1 MKITS
6 VKAIPTGS
14 PQMGGNG
21 IDKQPKRNF
30 VYVKIETDEGLVGWG
45 ESTCGPLTVASMVDE
60 IGATLIGKD
69 PFRIE
74 QHWQELYHLYHNVRG
89 GVIQLAAISGIE
101 IALWDIKGK
110 AFNCPVWELIG
121 GQMREKIWTYG
132 RFDGAT
138 PEDCVEHALRETATG
153 LTALKGDPFAHTGL
167 FPSAEAEADSIA
179 KVYAV
184 REAVGPD
191 VELLIE
197 CHGRLNPSSAIR
209 FADAVAEMRPYVF
222 EEPVPPQN
230 VEAMAKVADSVNVPL
245 STGER
250 LYTKWDFVEL
260 LQRQVVALIQPD
272 ICHAGG
278 ISELKKIAAMAEA
291 YYVGVQPH
299 NPYGPVNTMA
309 AIQVD
314 VGMPNFMI
322 QEGGHAPWFDQV
334 VIGEFPKQKG
344 GYFDVPTAPGIGVE
358 LDEKILIENPPHDI
372 DPTEG
377 YMKGAR
383 ELFGSKQETYWG

>member
-1 MKITS
+1 MKITEI
-6 VKAIPTGS
+6 KAIASANPEADLRGVR
-14 PQMGGNG
+14 
-21 IDKQPKRNF
+21 RNY
-30 VYVKIETDEGLVGWG
+30 VYVKVTTDTGIVGWG
-45 ESTCGPLTVASMVDE
+45 EATCGPLAVANMVDE
-60 IGATLIGKD
+60 IGETLIGKD

-74 QHWQELYHLYHNVRG
+74 QHWQEMYHLWHNVRG
-89 GVIQLAAISGIE
+89 GVVQMAAISGIE

-110 AFNCPVWELIG
+110 AFDVPVWEILG

-132 RFDGAT
+132 RFDGET
-138 PEDCVEHALRETATG
+138 PDDCVTHALRETATG
-153 LTALKGDPFAHTGL
+153 LTALKGDPFGHTGI

-184 REAVGPD
+184 READGPN

-209 FADAVAEMRPYVF
+209 FADAVADMRPYVF

-230 VEAMAKVADSVNVPL
+230 VDAMAKVANSVNVPL

-250 LYTKWDFVEL
+250 LYTKWDFKDL
-260 LQRQVVALIQPD
+260 LEKQVVALIQPD
-272 ICHAGG
+272 ICHVGG
-278 ISELKKIAAMAEA
+278 ISELKKIAAMAEV

-314 VGMPNFMI
+314 VGMQNFMI
-322 QEGGHAPWFDQV
+322 QEGGNKPWFDLV
-334 VIGEFPKQKG
+334 VEGDFPQQEN
-344 GYFDVPTAPGIGVE
+344 GYYSVPTAPGIGINM
-358 LDEKILIENPPHDI
+358 DEGVLSANPPIELH
-372 DPTEG
+372 PPEG
-377 YMKGAR
+377 YIKQSR
-383 ELFGSKQETYWG
+383 ELWGSNQETYWG

>member
-1 MKITS
+1 
-6 VKAIPTGS
+6 
-14 PQMGGNG
+14 
-21 IDKQPKRNF
+21 
-30 VYVKIETDEGLVGWG
+30 
-45 ESTCGPLTVASMVDE
+45 
-60 IGATLIGKD
+60 
-69 PFRIE
+69 
-74 QHWQELYHLYHNVRG
+74 
-89 GVIQLAAISGIE
+89 
-101 IALWDIKGK
+101 
-110 AFNCPVWELIG
+110 
-121 GQMREKIWTYG
+121 MREKIWTYG

-334 VIGEFPKQKG
+334 VMGEFPKQQG

-358 LDEKILIENPPHDI
+358 LDENILIENPPHDI

>member
-1 MKITS
+1 MKITE
-6 VKAIPTGS
+6 VKAIASANPDEDLR
-14 PQMGGNG
+14 G
-21 IDKQPKRNF
+21 IRRNY
-30 VYVKIETDEGLVGWG
+30 VYVKVTTDEGLVGWG
-45 ESTCGPLTVASMVDE
+45 ESTCGPLAVANMVDE

-74 QHWQELYHLYHNVRG
+74 QHWQEMYHLWHNVRG
-89 GVIQLAAISGIE
+89 GVVQMAAISGIE

-110 AFNCPVWELIG
+110 AFDCPVWELLG
-121 GQMREKIWTYG
+121 GQMRERIWTYG
-132 RFDGAT
+132 RFDGQT

-153 LTALKGDPFAHTGL
+153 LTALKGDPFGHTGI
-167 FPSAEAEADSIA
+167 FPSAESEADSIA

-209 FADAVAEMRPYVF
+209 YADAVADMRPYVF

-230 VEAMAKVADSVNVPL
+230 VDAMAKVANSVNVPL

-250 LYTKWDFVEL
+250 LYTKWDFKDL
-260 LQRQVVALIQPD
+260 LEKQVVALIQPD
-272 ICHAGG
+272 ICHVGG
-278 ISELKKIAAMAEA
+278 ISELKKIAAMAEV

-314 VGMPNFMI
+314 VGMQNFQI
-322 QEGGHAPWFDQV
+322 QEGGNKPWFDIV
-334 VIGEFPKQKG
+334 VEGSFPQQED
-344 GYFDVPTAPGIGVE
+344 GYYRTPTGPGIGITM
-358 LDEKILIENPPHDI
+358 DEDVLAANPPIELH
-372 DPTEG
+372 PPEG
-377 YMKGAR
+377 YIKQSR
-383 ELFGSKQETYWG
+383 ELWGSNQETFWG

>member
-1 MKITS
+1 MKITEI
-6 VKAIPTGS
+6 KAIASANPEADLRGVR
-14 PQMGGNG
+14 
-21 IDKQPKRNF
+21 RNY
-30 VYVKIETDEGLVGWG
+30 VYVKVTTDTGIVGWG
-45 ESTCGPLTVASMVDE
+45 EATCGPLAVANMVDE
-60 IGATLIGKD
+60 IGETLLGKD

-74 QHWQELYHLYHNVRG
+74 QHWQEMYHLWHNVRG
-89 GVIQLAAISGIE
+89 GVVQMAAISGIE

-110 AFNCPVWELIG
+110 AFDVPVWEIIG

-132 RFDGAT
+132 RFDGET
-138 PEDCVEHALRETATG
+138 PDDCVAHALRETATG
-153 LTALKGDPFAHTGL
+153 LTALKGDPFGHTGI

-184 REAVGPD
+184 REAVGPN

-209 FADAVAEMRPYVF
+209 FADAVADMRPYVF

-230 VEAMAKVADSVNVPL
+230 VDAMAKVANSVNVPL

-250 LYTKWDFVEL
+250 LYTKWDFKDL
-260 LQRQVVALIQPD
+260 LEKQVVALIQPD
-272 ICHAGG
+272 ICHVGG
-278 ISELKKIAAMAEA
+278 ISELKKIAAMAEV

-314 VGMPNFMI
+314 VGMQNFMI
-322 QEGGHAPWFDQV
+322 QEGGNKPWFDLV
-334 VIGEFPKQKG
+334 VEGDFPQQEN
-344 GYFDVPTAPGIGVE
+344 GYYSVPTAPGIGINM
-358 LDEKILIENPPHDI
+358 DEGVLSANPPIELH
-372 DPTEG
+372 PPEG
-377 YMKGAR
+377 YIKQSR
-383 ELFGSKQETYWG
+383 ELWGSNQETYWG